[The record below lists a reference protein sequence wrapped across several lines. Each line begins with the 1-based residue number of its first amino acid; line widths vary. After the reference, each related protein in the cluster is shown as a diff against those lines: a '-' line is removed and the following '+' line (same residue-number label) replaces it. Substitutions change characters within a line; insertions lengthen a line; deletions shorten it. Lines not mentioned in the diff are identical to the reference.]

1 MKRALPW
8 ILATLLLGVGLHI
21 ALVYALPQL
30 VMMHAFSLLGAP
42 NAMHHAPRVDASSRT
57 IVRPSPDLLYS
68 DCPFD
73 LTRGPLR
80 VNAVVPN
87 GTYWSV
93 SAFDSR
99 TNNFFVL
106 DDRDVKGDVDFML
119 VAKGAAIHA
128 GALPVV
134 ISPSE
139 HGVLL
144 FRTLINDDSH
154 FAALDAARRKAN
166 CKPFTGE

>member
-1 MKRALPW
+1 R
-8 ILATLLLGVGLHI
+8 
-21 ALVYALPQL
+21 
-30 VMMHAFSLLGAP
+30 AFSLLGAP
-42 NAMHHAPRVDASSRT
+42 NAMHHAPRVDANART
-57 IVRPSPDLLYS
+57 VVRPSPDLLYS
-68 DCPFD
+68 ECSFD
-73 LTRGPLR
+73 LTKGPLR
-80 VNAVVPN
+80 VNAVVPA

-106 DDRDVKGDVDFML
+106 DDRTAKGGVDFVLAM
-119 VAKGAAIHA
+119 KGAAIHA
-128 GALPVV
+128 GALRVV
-134 ISPSE
+134 ISPTE

-154 FAALDAARRKAN
+154 FAALDVTRRKAN